1 MSASPRRY
9 AAARSSP
16 PWPCAGGRRDCCP
29 AAAAPRTP
37 SAAATAPVFDAEY
50 LDGVSGAEPAEEVNL
65 AGTWDFTPLTN
76 TTCTGGGRFGTTTGP
91 FLSCVDSPAG
101 GGPTTIQ
108 VPGGGWVK
116 QGWTDLSRATYAK
129 TISIPKFSADQVTRL
144 NFGAINHRATVTVD
158 GRTVGTQTTSF
169 TNSVFDL
176 SDFVTPGAE
185 HRIEVTVE
193 GRKALVGPDLRY
205 TVPEGASWSD
215 DVAQGIFRSA
225 NLEVFPAVFVAD
237 TFVRT
242 CVADK
247 TLSYDVQVTNSTD
260 RAQKVDLKGAL
271 SSWNGQGWK
280 YPAVPTRARCGA
292 GEHHRHHHG
301 RPAALARRRGLLLDS
316 ERPVPGGLHCPTS
329 RARRQHHLP
338 PRWRR
343 QGQRWAEVDLRIRR
357 PVRFPRVEAGR

>member
-1 MSASPRRY
+1 M
-9 AAARSSP
+9 
-16 PWPCAGGRRDCCP
+16 
-29 AAAAPRTP
+29 
-37 SAAATAPVFDAEY
+37 
-50 LDGVSGAEPAEEVNL
+50 NL

-91 FLSCVDSPAG
+91 FLSCVDSPAS

-129 TISIPKFSADQVTRL
+129 TISIPEFSADQVTRL

-169 TNSVFDL
+169 TDSVFDL

-242 CVADK
+242 SVTDK
-247 TLSYDVQVTNSTD
+247 TLSYDVKVTNSTD
-260 RAQKVDLKGAL
+260 REQKVDLKGAL

-280 YPAVPTRARCGA
+280 YPAVPTEHTVVPANTTATITVGPLRWRADEGSYWT
-292 GEHHRHHHG
+292 
-301 RPAALARRRGLLLDS
+301 PN
-316 ERPVPGGLHCPTS
+316 VPYQADYTAQLHELGVSITS
-329 RARRQHHLP
+329 RPEAAARTVVGRSR
-338 PRWRR
+338 PRNS
-343 QGQRWAEVDLRIRR
+343 GSGSGSAS
-357 PVRFPRVEAGR
+357 